1 LEYNVGVLYTEN
13 IMEGIIINPEKKD
26 IPQGQK
32 NEYPNPLLNILSNK
46 ELTQENF
53 FLYKKDIKEILEFLL
68 WEVKYL
74 WKNLNTENIKD
85 ELRIKNFFSLPYKK
99 QELLWEYCYLL
110 K

>member
-1 LEYNVGVLYTEN
+1 MEYNVGVLYTEN

-68 WEVKYL
+68 
-74 WKNLNTENIKD
+74 
-85 ELRIKNFFSLPYKK
+85 
-99 QELLWEYCYLL
+99 
-110 K
+110 